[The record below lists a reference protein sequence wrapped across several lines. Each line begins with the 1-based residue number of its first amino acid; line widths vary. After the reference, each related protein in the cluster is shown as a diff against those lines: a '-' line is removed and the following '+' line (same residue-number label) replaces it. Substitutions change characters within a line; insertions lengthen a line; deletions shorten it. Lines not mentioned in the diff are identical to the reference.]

1 MIEREASGH
10 AVCQNRIYKMIN
22 LLWNSSGEFLL
33 SVTLKKIQTRW
44 GISKVL
50 NTVVLFQNQTFIDKN
65 MLTDL

>member
-1 MIEREASGH
+1 MILREASGH

-33 SVTLKKIQTRW
+33 SVTLKKIQTKW

-65 MLTDL
+65 TS